1 MSSGARLIDRI
12 KSSDI
17 VNPYLKSLV
26 ARLKN
31 NEDNILGITPQT
43 AQIFK
48 RDYNCKGHTD
58 HTDYQEHQDTSPPH
72 SDYCD

>member
-1 MSSGARLIDRI
+1 MSRRARLIDRI
-12 KSSDI
+12 KDTEI
-17 VNPYLKSLV
+17 FNPYLKELV
-26 ARLKN
+26 DLIRSKN
-31 NEDNILGITPQT
+31 NILGITPQT

-48 RDYNCKGHTD
+48 GDYNCKGHTD